1 MHHVNPTIM
10 AGIFTKRDCPLG
22 DTAVRVQR
30 DNDSDREVFYLT
42 KLSVAKIIY
51 R

>member
-1 MHHVNPTIM
+1 M
-10 AGIFTKRDCPLG
+10 AAIFIKHDCPLE
-22 DTAVRVQR
+22 DTVVQR
-30 DNDSDREVFYLT
+30 DKDNDREVFYLT

>member
-1 MHHVNPTIM
+1 M
-10 AGIFTKRDCPLG
+10 AAIFTKHDCPLG
-22 DTAVRVQR
+22 DTAVLG
-30 DNDSDREVFYLT
+30 DKDSDREMFYLT